1 MTAVASPPADW
12 ATNKKMGTKVALM
25 QISLELFHDANN
37 PHSGIC
43 AMWLLQFGALIYN
56 NI

>member
-1 MTAVASPPADW
+1 
-12 ATNKKMGTKVALM
+12 MGTKVALM

-43 AMWLLQFGALIYN
+43 AM
-56 NI
+56 